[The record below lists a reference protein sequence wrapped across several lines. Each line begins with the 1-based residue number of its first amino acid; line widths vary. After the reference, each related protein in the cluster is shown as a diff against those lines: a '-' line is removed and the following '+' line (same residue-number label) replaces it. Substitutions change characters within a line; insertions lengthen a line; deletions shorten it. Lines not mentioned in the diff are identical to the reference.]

1 MGKIFDYDGVPVL
14 HTTSGDLKGYF
25 YDGVY
30 IYKGI
35 PYAYADRFQM
45 PVPSKWNGVKDATNY
60 GFVCPLQ
67 NQDTPNGELM
77 VPHRYWPQDEHC
89 QSLNIWTNK
98 LDPEAKKPVLVWFH
112 GGGYAAGSSIEQV
125 AYDGVSIAKKG
136 DSILVSVNHR
146 LNILGYLDLS
156 PFGEKYKNS
165 ANAGHAD
172 MVAALQWV
180 HDNIALFGGDPEN
193 VTIFGQSGGPTSVIN
208 ASAYGVIAT
217 ALKNPSITRVLGA
230 EHGIKGVLNDRLFDM
245 GQEDPA
251 ELELLKYTPSSA
263 LGSCRYKM
271 ADPDVDDTDYKR
283 ILEIFKKY
291 DVRYFFYNGGNDSMD
306 TCNKISKYMQKVGY
320 ECRVMGVPKTIDN
333 DLCLTD
339 HTPGYGSAAKYIG
352 VVMKEIIRDATVY
365 GTNYVTV
372 VEIMGRNAGWLTA
385 AAALAKSDDC
395 EGVDMICLPEVPF
408 NVEHFIEKVRAM
420 QEKKP
425 SIVIAVSEGVKLE
438 DGRYV
443 CELADDVHAVDAFG
457 HKALTGTARYLANV
471 VARNLDT
478 KTRCIELSTLQR
490 CAGHLTSRTDITE
503 AYQVGGAAAKAAF
516 EGVTGQM
523 VALKRIS
530 NSPYQYITELHP
542 ISEVA
547 NLEKKVPLS
556 WMNENHTQ
564 MTEEFLEYARPLIQA
579 ELTPLYIAG
588 LPHHIYMKK

>member
-1 MGKIFDYDGVPVL
+1 M
-14 HTTSGDLKGYF
+14 
-25 YDGVY
+25 
-30 IYKGI
+30 
-35 PYAYADRFQM
+35 
-45 PVPSKWNGVKDATNY
+45 
-60 GFVCPLQ
+60 
-67 NQDTPNGELM
+67 
-77 VPHRYWPQDEHC
+77 
-89 QSLNIWTNK
+89 
-98 LDPEAKKPVLVWFH
+98 AK
-112 GGGYAAGSSIEQV
+112 
-125 AYDGVSIAKKG
+125 
-136 DSILVSVNHR
+136 
-146 LNILGYLDLS
+146 
-156 PFGEKYKNS
+156 
-165 ANAGHAD
+165 
-172 MVAALQWV
+172 
-180 HDNIALFGGDPEN
+180 N
-193 VTIFGQSGGPTSVIN
+193 VIIGQSGGPTAVIN
-208 ASAYGVIAT
+208 SSLAGVYKA
-217 ALKNPSITRVLGA
+217 ACSLGA
-230 EHGIKGVLNDRLFDM
+230 DKVYGMKYGIEGLLKEELVELNILLDDRLSI
-245 GQEDPA
+245 
-251 ELELLKYTPSSA
+251 ELLKRTPSSY
-263 LGSCRYKM
+263 LGSCRYKLPEPE
-271 ADPDVDDTDYKR
+271 ADSTPYVKLFTLFD
-283 ILEIFKKY
+283 KY
-291 DVRYFFYNGGNDSMD
+291 DICAVFYIGGNDSMD
-306 TCNKISKYMQKVGY
+306 TIGKLAEYG
-320 ECRVMGVPKTIDN
+320 ECIQSDIRFMGVPKTIDN
-333 DLCLTD
+333 DLMVTD

-365 GTNYVTV
+365 GTKYVTV

-408 NVEHFIEKVRAM
+408 NVEHFIEKVRVM

-503 AYQVGGAAAKAAF
+503 AYQVGGAAVKAAF

-530 NSPYQYITELHP
+530 NSPYQCTTELHP

-564 MTEEFLEYARPLIQA
+564 MTEDFLAYARPLIQA

-588 LPHHIYMKK
+588 LPHHIYMKPQK